1 MGEPSPSASRP
12 PWPAVRWYSPIVST
26 PVPCPAGSFVPTDV
40 RARDIVSGA
49 LACLNGA
56 VDAWTEWAG
65 KKRLDVL
72 LDTAFEAV
80 SSKTGPVQTP
90 SAGGYRVTSE
100 ADVMGE
106 CDRASGRR
114 IG

>member
-12 PWPAVRWYSPIVST
+12 LWPAVRWYSPIVST

-40 RARDIVSGA
+40 RARAIVSAA
-49 LACLNGA
+49 LACLNVA
-56 VDAWTEWAG
+56 VDAWTESAG
-65 KKRLDVL
+65 EKRLDVL

-80 SSKTGPVQTP
+80 SSKTEQVQTP

-106 CDRASGRR
+106 RARAWAGRV
-114 IG
+114 G